1 MMIHNNEQFK
11 ILLEVQLFL
20 RMRARTR
27 LSRLAIVGECP
38 LPPSPPHPTTTTAA
52 RAHLPRY
59 CRLSA
64 GFHRPMYCRSRGHHL
79 RRRGSPTDRGTRGS
93 VQAGFWIM
101 HAAADGT
108 AALVTPSVHPLHAHT
123 SPTSPPPPHRPLR
136 PTYPNHPRTPPVLDH
151 STSAKVCLVMLRAAI
166 HIYARVHPRA
176 SSDLVLILPLLQ
188 LHLHIFMLWL
198 VSPQTHQGLY
208 GPQWSIE

>member
-123 SPTSPPPPHRPLR
+123 HTHTAFPSRSKIVPLSVLHSVCSVFGRGGFPPRFPPRKPVACCC
-136 PTYPNHPRTPPVLDH
+136 YPPYD
-151 STSAKVCLVMLRAAI
+151 
-166 HIYARVHPRA
+166 
-176 SSDLVLILPLLQ
+176 
-188 LHLHIFMLWL
+188 
-198 VSPQTHQGLY
+198 
-208 GPQWSIE
+208 E